1 MANNIKISDKQYI
14 ASTYGR
20 FDLEIVKGCGSLVYD
35 EKGKE
40 YIDMATGIAVNTF
53 GYSDKEWVQAVTNQ
67 LNKFQHTSNLY
78 FSEPCVRLAELLA
91 ARTGCKKTFFS
102 NSGAEA
108 NECAIKTARKWALE
122 NKGEGYYNIITL
134 KNSFH
139 GRTVTTLAAT
149 GQDVFHTTFNPFTEG
164 FLYAEANR
172 LDTVEALIKENKC
185 GAVMMELVQGEGGVL
200 ALDKEFVDGVAAL
213 CREQNMLLIID
224 EVQTGNGR
232 SGCLYAFQHYGICPD
247 IVTTAKGL
255 GGGLP
260 IGATMFF
267 ERTEN
272 TLSAGT
278 HGSTFGG
285 NPVACAGAINIL
297 ERIDDGMLAGVRER
311 SQLIIDELTGAEGI
325 KSVSG
330 LGLMLGIE
338 TERDASEVIKYCMEN
353 GVLPIKAKSKVRL
366 LPALNIPMEQ
376 LKKAISIIKKAA
388 KGE

>member
-1 MANNIKISDKQYI
+1 MKNNIKPSDKEYV

-20 FDLEIVKGCGSLVYD
+20 FDLEIVSGKGSYVYD

-53 GYSDKEWVQAVTNQ
+53 GLCDEEWINAVNEQ
-67 LNKFQHTSNLY
+67 LTRFQHVSNLY
-78 FSEPCVRLAELLA
+78 YSEPCVRLAELLA
-91 ARTGCKKTFFS
+91 KRTGCKKTFFS

-172 LDTVEALIKENKC
+172 LDTVEALVKEYKC

-200 ALDKEFVDGVAAL
+200 ALDKDFVDGVFAL
-213 CREQNMLLIID
+213 CKENNMLLVID

-232 SGCLYAFQHYGICPD
+232 TGSLYAFQQYGICPD

-272 TLSAGT
+272 TLTAGT

-285 NPVACAGAINIL
+285 NPVSCAGAVNII
-297 ERIDDGMLAGVRER
+297 ERIDDAVLNGVKER
-311 SQLIIDELTGAEGI
+311 SEYIVNELTGADGI

-338 TERDASEVIKYCMEN
+338 TERDAGEIIKECMDR
-353 GVLPIKAKSKVRL
+353 GVLPIKAKNKVRL
-366 LPALNIPMEQ
+366 LPALNIPMDT
-376 LKKAISIIKKAA
+376 LKKAISVIKAVA

>member
-1 MANNIKISDKQYI
+1 MKNNIKPSDKEYV

-20 FDLEIVKGCGSLVYD
+20 FDLEIVSGKGSYVYD

-53 GYSDKEWVQAVTNQ
+53 GLCDEEWINAVNEQ
-67 LNKFQHTSNLY
+67 LTRFQHVSNLY
-78 FSEPCVRLAELLA
+78 YSEPCVRLAELLA
-91 ARTGCKKTFFS
+91 KRTGCKKTFFS

-172 LDTVEALIKENKC
+172 LDTVEALVKEYKC

-200 ALDKEFVDGVAAL
+200 ALDKDFVDGVFAL
-213 CREQNMLLIID
+213 CKENNMLLVID

-232 SGCLYAFQHYGICPD
+232 TGSLYAFQQYGICPD

-272 TLSAGT
+272 TLTAGT

-285 NPVACAGAINIL
+285 NPVSCAGAVNII
-297 ERIDDGMLAGVRER
+297 ERIDDAVLKGVKER
-311 SQLIIDELTGAEGI
+311 SEYIVNELTGADGI

-338 TERDASEVIKYCMEN
+338 TERDAGEIIKECMDR
-353 GVLPIKAKSKVRL
+353 GVLPIKAKNKVRL
-366 LPALNIPMEQ
+366 LPALNIPMDT
-376 LKKAISIIKKAA
+376 LKKAISVIKAVA

>member
-1 MANNIKISDKQYI
+1 MTNNIKAFDKEYVS
-14 ASTYGR
+14 STYGR
-20 FDLEIVKGCGSLVYD
+20 FDLEIVSGKGSYVYD

-53 GYSDKEWVQAVTNQ
+53 GLCDKEWVDAVNAQ
-67 LNKFQHTSNLY
+67 LTKFQHVSNLY

-91 ARTGCKKTFFS
+91 RRTGCKKTFFS

-164 FLYAEANR
+164 FLYAEANK
-172 LDTVEALIKENKC
+172 LDTVETLIREHKC

-200 ALDKEFVDGVAAL
+200 ALDKDFVCGVFQL
-213 CREQNMLLIID
+213 CKENNMLVIID

-232 SGCLYAFQHYGICPD
+232 TGSLYAFQQYGVCPD

-267 ERTEN
+267 DKTKD
-272 TLSAGT
+272 TLTAGT

-285 NPVACAGAINIL
+285 NPVSCAGAINII
-297 ERIDDGMLAGVRER
+297 ERIDEELLNGVKER
-311 SQLIIDELTGAEGI
+311 SEYIINELTGACGI

-338 TERDASEVIKYCMEN
+338 TERDASDIIKECMEK
-353 GVLPIKAKSKVRL
+353 GVLPIKAKNKVRL
-366 LPALNIPMEQ
+366 LPALNIPMDA
-376 LKKAISIIKKAA
+376 LKRAIDVIKAVA

>member
-1 MANNIKISDKQYI
+1 MKNNIKPSDKEYV

-20 FDLEIVKGCGSLVYD
+20 FDLEIVSGKGSYVYD

-53 GYSDKEWVQAVTNQ
+53 GLCDEEWINAVNEQ
-67 LNKFQHTSNLY
+67 LTRYQHVSNLY
-78 FSEPCVRLAELLA
+78 YSEPCVRLAELLA
-91 ARTGCKKTFFS
+91 KRTGCKKTFFS

-172 LDTVEALIKENKC
+172 LDTVEALVKEYKC

-200 ALDKEFVDGVAAL
+200 ALDKDFVDGVFAL
-213 CREQNMLLIID
+213 CKENNMLLVID

-232 SGCLYAFQHYGICPD
+232 TGSLYAFQQYGICPD

-272 TLSAGT
+272 TLTAGT

-285 NPVACAGAINIL
+285 NPVSCTGAVNII
-297 ERIDDGMLAGVRER
+297 ERIDDAVLNGVKER
-311 SQLIIDELTGAEGI
+311 SEYIVNELTGADGI

-338 TERDASEVIKYCMEN
+338 TERDAGEIIKECMDR
-353 GVLPIKAKSKVRL
+353 GVLPIKAKNKVRL
-366 LPALNIPMEQ
+366 LPALNIPMDT
-376 LKKAISIIKKAA
+376 LKKAISVIKAVA